1 MLAKQ
6 IDTVPIDEAYE
17 HLAKSIVIQAIEDY
31 RKILNLI
38 RKQQNKIA
46 KRKKKDLEKFFLS
59 DWCYLLSGWDGEE
72 LMQIIQ
78 EQEGAK
84 NVQRLYY

>member
-38 RKQQNKIA
+38 RNQ
-46 KRKKKDLEKFFLS
+46 
-59 DWCYLLSGWDGEE
+59 
-72 LMQIIQ
+72 
-78 EQEGAK
+78 
-84 NVQRLYY
+84 